1 MNEQLRETLDRYR
14 DRLETRAVVQK
25 RGAIEESPPVLRR
38 LLGDGVWLVA
48 VDPNTWEVAGKRLAR
63 ALNASAVRWERYD
76 VPSPPGAAEP
86 ICDDA
91 SIAQFAEALREYRAT
106 TAVAVGSG
114 TINDIV
120 KYACHQTGLP
130 MACVAT
136 APSMNGYTSGIAAIL
151 QHGVKTTQP
160 CRPARAIV
168 ADLDVL
174 AEAPMRMIQSGLGDL
189 MSKPV
194 SNSDWIISARLTGS
208 HHSTDAME
216 IIEHGAQLLEG
227 IAEKLP
233 RRDRDAVDRLSASLM
248 LSGFAMTVAGNS
260 SPASGGEHLVS
271 HYLDMTAYAHG
282 LPHDFHGCQVGVGT
296 IAAAFLYQRL
306 TELDPHSID
315 IERRVAHLL
324 PWDDYREVLRDRF
337 GTLYEAVLPHSECAY
352 PTPEQLSSRLRLLFD
367 RWEPLLS
374 EVRRTLRTHESIEDE
389 LRRAD
394 CPVRFSDIGVADR
407 ERAFASIAWAKDI
420 RSRYTILHLAWDLGL
435 VDEWAADAVSALA
448 S

>member
-1 MNEQLRETLDRYR
+1 MNGHLQETLERYR
-14 DRLETRAVVQK
+14 DRLETRAVVQS
-25 RGAIEESPPVLRR
+25 RGAIEECPSLLRQ

-48 VDPNTWEVAGKRLAR
+48 VDRNTWEVAGKRFAR
-63 ALNASAVRWERYD
+63 ALNASAIRWERYD
-76 VPSPPGAAEP
+76 VPPPAGAAEP
-86 ICDDA
+86 LCDDG
-91 SIAQFAEALREYRAT
+91 SIAQFADALREHAAT
-106 TAVAVGSG
+106 AAVAVGSG

-120 KYACHQTGLP
+120 KYACHQAGLP

-174 AEAPMRMIQSGLGDL
+174 AEAPMRMIQSGIGDL

-208 HHSTDAME
+208 HHSTEAME

-227 IAEKLP
+227 VAERLP
-233 RRDRDAVDRLSASLM
+233 QRDRDAVDRLSASLM
-248 LSGFAMTVAGNS
+248 LSGFAMTVAGDS

-282 LPHDFHGCQVGVGT
+282 LPHDSHGCQVGVGT

-306 TELDPHSID
+306 LQLDPRSIR
-315 IERRVAHLL
+315 IEERLSDLL
-324 PWDDYREVLRDRF
+324 PWDDYRAVLRGRF
-337 GTLYEAVLPHSECAY
+337 GTLYDAVLPHSEAAY
-352 PTPEQLSSRLRLLFD
+352 PTPEQLHARLRLLCE
-367 RWEPLLS
+367 RWEPLLA
-374 EVRRTLRTHESIEDE
+374 EVRRTLRTFESIEDE

-394 CPVRFSDIGVADR
+394 CPLRFSDLGVTDR
-407 ERAFASIAWAKDI
+407 DRAFASIAWAKDI

-435 VDEWAADAVSALA
+435 VDQWAADAVSILA
-448 S
+448 